1 MAGVSRDWLAVLLL
15 ALIRSLTLDLFG
27 SGFARGLLTGV
38 SGCASGLLRFC
49 DLLGLELLEVDAL
62 EGGVQRR
69 IFPGLA
75 GKLDALALFH
85 FVNRRLEVQFLSPAP
100 EHLLTI
106 QLTV

>member
-1 MAGVSRDWLAVLLL
+1 MLFALALVGPRVARGLVAGVSA
-15 ALIRSLTLDLFG
+15 
-27 SGFARGLLTGV
+27 
-38 SGCASGLLRFC
+38 CASGLLLFG

-75 GKLDALALFH
+75 GELDALALFH

-100 EHLLTI
+100 ENLLTI